1 MLAKIKAIWAII
13 LSELKDIW
21 NRGKMVLI
29 ALLALIGILEFEKL
43 KELLLVYLANKQ
55 MKSTNKTDQGLATKQ
70 DSANSQ
76 ADSLVQQAQQLGNN
90 QPTVQPDWYKK
101 K

>member
-1 MLAKIKAIWAII
+1 MKARLQALLAVVVA
-13 LSELKDIW
+13 ELKDIW
-21 NRGKMVLI
+21 NRGKMVLL
-29 ALLALIGILEFEKL
+29 ALLALIGIVEFEKL

-55 MKSTNKTDQGLATKQ
+55 IKSNNKIDQGLAAKQ

-76 ADSLVQQAQQLGNN
+76 ADALVQQAQQLGSN